1 MDASV
6 IIPTYN
12 AEKIIKPVINAL
24 LSQQTKKTFEIIVV
38 DDGSSDET
46 AQEVKKIKSKK
57 LVYLHQKNTGPAKA
71 RNAGA
76 KCAKGKIIL
85 FIDSD
90 CVAEKAWLT
99 EMLKP
104 FSEKGGAAVQ
114 GAYKTKQK
122 ELIARLDQIDIEY
135 RYEKMKKA
143 QENNSLD
150 WVGSY
155 SAAYDK
161 KIYDSLGGFDESF
174 PIASGEDPELSYKV
188 QEKGGK
194 IIFNPKA
201 IVYHTHPSKLGK
213 YLRIKFF
220 RAFYRPKMYSK
231 HKGKILKDSYTPQSL
246 KLQIFAAYF
255 SIWVIVLLIIGVLTG
270 WQNVPEFFPS
280 IAIWSLI
287 IAIMLTGLSQTSFF
301 GFAIKKDWK
310 VAVCSIPILALR
322 GLVFG
327 TGLIWGK
334 LRG

>member
-104 FSEKGGAAVQ
+104 FNDKRVSAVQ

-122 ELIARLDQIDIEY
+122 ELTARFGQIEIEN
-135 RYEKMKKA
+135 RYEKMNKA
-143 QENNSLD
+143 QEID

-161 KIYDSLGGFDESF
+161 KVYDSLGGFDESF

-188 QEKGGK
+188 HERGGK
-194 IIFNPKA
+194 IVFNPKA
-201 IVYHTHPSKLGK
+201 IVYHTHPASLGK
-213 YLRIKFF
+213 YLKVKFF

-231 HKGKILKDSYTPQSL
+231 HKAKMLKDSYTPQSL
-246 KLQIFAAYF
+246 KLQILCFYA
-255 SIWVIVLLIIGVLTG
+255 IVL
-270 WQNVPEFFPS
+270 
-280 IAIWSLI
+280 SLI
-287 IAIMLTGLSQTSFF
+287 ISAIFTDFIFITSAFVVLHILLGTKFF
-301 GFAIKKDWK
+301 AFAWKKNK
-310 VAVCSIPILALR
+310 TIALASILILFLR
-322 GLVFG
+322 SIVFG
-327 TGLIWGK
+327 IGLIWGK

>member
-104 FSEKGGAAVQ
+104 
-114 GAYKTKQK
+114 
-122 ELIARLDQIDIEY
+122 
-135 RYEKMKKA
+135 
-143 QENNSLD
+143 
-150 WVGSY
+150 
-155 SAAYDK
+155 
-161 KIYDSLGGFDESF
+161 
-174 PIASGEDPELSYKV
+174 
-188 QEKGGK
+188 
-194 IIFNPKA
+194 
-201 IVYHTHPSKLGK
+201 
-213 YLRIKFF
+213 
-220 RAFYRPKMYSK
+220 
-231 HKGKILKDSYTPQSL
+231 
-246 KLQIFAAYF
+246 
-255 SIWVIVLLIIGVLTG
+255 
-270 WQNVPEFFPS
+270 
-280 IAIWSLI
+280 
-287 IAIMLTGLSQTSFF
+287 
-301 GFAIKKDWK
+301 
-310 VAVCSIPILALR
+310 
-322 GLVFG
+322 
-327 TGLIWGK
+327 
-334 LRG
+334 